1 MRLHKDLIAPSDTPH
16 MPPRLSLRVNFSW
29 TFLGNMIYAV
39 CQWGML
45 VVLAKLGT
53 PETVGQFALGLAVT
67 APVIMLA
74 NLGLRSVQAT
84 DARQIYTFGHYL
96 GLRLVSVILA
106 LIVIILIAAF
116 PNYPTSTALVVITI
130 GLAKVCEAISNI
142 YYGLFQ
148 QHERMDRVAL
158 SKIIK
163 GLTSLVALG
172 LGMWLTGE
180 VFWATV
186 GLAAT
191 WAALLLMFDMRSGR
205 WILERRYG
213 EHTSDGKSRLRPNFD
228 IQHLLTLAWM
238 ALPLGIVLML
248 ISLNTNIPRYFIE
261 HQLGAHELGIYAAL
275 AYLIV
280 AGNMIIDALGQSASP
295 RLARYY
301 AAGQRKKYQ
310 ELILKLNGMAL
321 GIGILA
327 VLGTLMLG
335 QQIVTLLYDAEYTQ
349 PGLLVLLMVVAT
361 VSYVAAFLGHGV
373 TAARYFRVQLPI
385 LIGTVAST
393 TIASSLLIPH
403 WGLHGAALALLIGTC
418 VRCIGYAGVLVYA
431 IQRITVPDNN
441 PSVNSSK
448 AGA

>member
-1 MRLHKDLIAPSDTPH
+1 
-16 MPPRLSLRVNFSW
+16 
-29 TFLGNMIYAV
+29 
-39 CQWGML
+39 
-45 VVLAKLGT
+45 
-53 PETVGQFALGLAVT
+53 
-67 APVIMLA
+67 
-74 NLGLRSVQAT
+74 
-84 DARQIYTFGHYL
+84 
-96 GLRLVSVILA
+96 
-106 LIVIILIAAF
+106 
-116 PNYPTSTALVVITI
+116 
-130 GLAKVCEAISNI
+130 
-142 YYGLFQ
+142 
-148 QHERMDRVAL
+148 
-158 SKIIK
+158 
-163 GLTSLVALG
+163 
-172 LGMWLTGE
+172 MWLTGE

-301 AAGQRKKYQ
+301 TAGQRKKYQ

>member
-1 MRLHKDLIAPSDTPH
+1 ML
-16 MPPRLSLRVNFSW
+16 PRLSLRVNFSW
-29 TFLGNMIYAV
+29 TFFGNMIYAV

-116 PNYPTSTALVVITI
+116 SNYPTSTALVVITI

-191 WAALLLMFDMRSGR
+191 WAALLLVFDMRSGR
-205 WILERRYG
+205 WILERGYG
-213 EHTSDGKSRLRPNFD
+213 EHTSDGKSRLRPDFD
-228 IQHLLTLAWM
+228 IRHLLTLAWM

-301 AAGQRKKYQ
+301 AAGQRRKYQ
-310 ELILKLNGMAL
+310 ELILKLIGMAL

-327 VLGTLMLG
+327 VPGTLMLG
-335 QQIVTLLYDAEYTQ
+335 RQIVTWLYDAEYAQ
-349 PGLLVLLMVVAT
+349 PGLLVLLMFIAT
-361 VSYVAAFLGHGV
+361 VSYVASFLGHGV

-393 TIASSLLIPH
+393 TIAGSLLIPS

-431 IQRITVPDNN
+431 IQRITVSDNN
-441 PSVNSSK
+441 PSVSSSK

>member
-1 MRLHKDLIAPSDTPH
+1 
-16 MPPRLSLRVNFSW
+16 
-29 TFLGNMIYAV
+29 MIYAV

-116 PNYPTSTALVVITI
+116 SNYPTSTALVVITI

-301 AAGQRKKYQ
+301 TAGQRKKYQ

>member
-1 MRLHKDLIAPSDTPH
+1 
-16 MPPRLSLRVNFSW
+16 
-29 TFLGNMIYAV
+29 MIYAV

>member
-1 MRLHKDLIAPSDTPH
+1 
-16 MPPRLSLRVNFSW
+16 
-29 TFLGNMIYAV
+29 MIYAV

-116 PNYPTSTALVVITI
+116 SNYPTSTALVVITI